1 MRAVFITML
10 LIVTVV
16 FFADAQKSEGEITY
30 ERVFHWT
37 RVYSRLS
44 YMSQE
49 EKDRMKLTWGNDD
62 ESKQEMLMVFND
74 KQSYYTYPKVETLSE
89 GGYSWTKE
97 EFKSFRDY
105 ENGKMTDIIAML
117 GKTYIIEDSLQTPNW
132 KVMNK
137 IKEVAGYMCMMA
149 VTEDTVKGQK
159 ITAWFADNIPVSG
172 GPQLY
177 GGLPGMILELDVND
191 GDIVTTA
198 KEVKFRP
205 VTAEE
210 LAMPK
215 KLKGKKIDT
224 QKYNELMSTHIRD
237 SIKAHRNPF
246 WSIPY

>member
-1 MRAVFITML
+1 MKSVILLLLLLVSAVS
-10 LIVTVV
+10 
-16 FFADAQKSEGEITY
+16 ADAQKMEGEITY
-30 ERVFHWT
+30 ERVFHWS

-44 YMSQE
+44 YLSQE

-62 ESKQEMLMVFND
+62 ESKQEMTLLFSE
-74 KQSYYTYPKVETLSE
+74 KQSYYSYPKVDELSE
-89 GGYSWTKE
+89 GGYSWRKQ
-97 EFKSFRDY
+97 EFKSYRDF
-105 ENGKMTDIIAML
+105 ENGKLTDIIEML
-117 GKTYIIEDSLQTPNW
+117 GKTYIVEDSLQAPTW

-149 VTEDTVKGQK
+149 VTEDTIKKQK

-172 GPQLY
+172 GPQMY

-198 KEVKFRP
+198 KEIKLRT

-215 KLKGKKIDT
+215 KQKGKKINT
-224 QKYNELMSTHIRD
+224 AKYSELLSNHIRD